1 MNDKKWT
8 YDSWMQYLFNTLNGK
23 AEVKGVVTK
32 YGEIGNRSSIEISRE
47 IEALKKEDKE
57 ITDKVRSSYKI
68 KK

>member
-8 YDSWMQYLFNTLNGK
+8 YDSWMQYLFDTLNGK

>member
-1 MNDKKWT
+1 MDNKKWT
-8 YDSWMQYLFNTLNGK
+8 YDSWMKYLFDTLNGK

-32 YGEIGNRSSIEISRE
+32 YGEIGNRSSIEIDRE

-57 ITDKVRSSYKI
+57 ITDKVRSSYKL